1 MKIRKMLSV
10 LAIGSLLTI
19 MVGCGE
25 KSVNDNKEVANSQ
38 EQSETKEANENDE
51 VDNKDVKKV
60 AIVQYMEHPSLD
72 AIREGMIDEL
82 AEDGYVDGENIVI
95 EFENSQGDQS
105 NLNSIAGKFLGD
117 DPDVVIAI
125 ATPAAQSMA
134 AAIKDTPIV
143 FSAVSDPLG
152 AKLVT
157 DMEKPTSNIT
167 GTSDALPMDQTFELI
182 KELSPDAKT
191 IGFIYTA
198 SEANSQ
204 SIIAEAKEMA
214 AEYGLECVEKTI
226 TTSTELQQ
234 AAEVLAGKVDVIYT
248 PVDNVIAS
256 SIPVLAEV
264 GKKTKIPVYAGA
276 VEMVEQ
282 GAYATVGVDYY
293 KLGEVTGDMVGEV
306 LEGKEVSEIPVDT
319 LDNFMKVINKTTADA
334 IEAPSEFE
342 GATIVE

>member
-1 MKIRKMLSV
+1 MKIKRMLAV
-10 LAIGSLLTI
+10 MMAGSLMSM

-25 KSVNDNKEVANSQ
+25 EAAKTESKATNEVEVSENKEP
-38 EQSETKEANENDE
+38 
-51 VDNKDVKKV
+51 KKI

-117 DPDVVIAI
+117 DPDLVVAI

-157 DMEKPTSNIT
+157 DMEKPTSNVT

-204 SIIAEAKEMA
+204 SIIAEAKAMA
-214 AEYGLECVEKTI
+214 GDYGLECVEKAI

-234 AAEVLAGKVDVIYT
+234 AAEVLAGKADVIYT

-264 GKKTKIPVYAGA
+264 GKKMQIPVYAGA

-306 LEGKEVSEIPVDT
+306 LEGKAVSEIPVAT
-319 LDNFMKVINKTTADA
+319 LDNFMKVINKTTADT
-334 IEAPSEFE
+334 IGAPSEFE